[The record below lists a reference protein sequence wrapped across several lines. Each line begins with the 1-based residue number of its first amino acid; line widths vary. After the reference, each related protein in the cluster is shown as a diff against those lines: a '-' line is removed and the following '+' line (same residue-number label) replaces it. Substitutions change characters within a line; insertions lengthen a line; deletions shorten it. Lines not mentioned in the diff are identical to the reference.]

1 MKNYGA
7 WRNNIKWFE
16 SYINNRKQFINFPNK
31 NTNFADIKC
40 GVPQGSIL
48 RPLLFLINVN
58 DLNRASDILYPIM
71 LADGSNLFYSHK
83 DFKTLFHT
91 VNTELVK
98 VNHSFKANNLS
109 LNVKNLIVPFFINLQ
124 LKTI

>member
-1 MKNYGA
+1 
-7 WRNNIKWFE
+7 
-16 SYINNRKQFINFPNK
+16 
-31 NTNFADIKC
+31 
-40 GVPQGSIL
+40 
-48 RPLLFLINVN
+48 
-58 DLNRASDILYPIM
+58 M
-71 LADGSNLFYSHK
+71 LADGSNLFYCHK

-98 VNHSFKANNLS
+98 VNHSFKANNLL